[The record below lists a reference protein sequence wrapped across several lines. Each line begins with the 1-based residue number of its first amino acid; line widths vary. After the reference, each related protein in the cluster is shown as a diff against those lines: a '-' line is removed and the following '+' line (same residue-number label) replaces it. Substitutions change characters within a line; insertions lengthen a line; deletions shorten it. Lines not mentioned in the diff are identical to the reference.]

1 MLIDAI
7 RGLPKWKRQNR
18 VVGGLLPC
26 HWLRLLL
33 SGRLR
38 RPDGSPAPSG
48 GFGNSL
54 AAGGADFAFLRGW
67 CLGFVELGPPVLL
80 RGVNS
85 LAWCSAHHPFLPGNR
100 RFGELRRNVAAV
112 APGMYRRKPSAEKVL
127 TGYPFDS
134 AEMHHRPS
142 HCWTWPTVSAA
153 TSDRR
158 SPQPRRTAR
167 IARSRR
173 PLVVVASGAF
183 SSACACRTESPMWT
197 LPPVVFR
204 DFTLDARV
212 WHP

>member
-1 MLIDAI
+1 MAAFAALTAAQHLRVASAI
-7 RGLPKWKRQNR
+7 R
-18 VVGGLLPC
+18 
-26 HWLRLLL
+26 LR
-33 SGRLR
+33 
-38 RPDGSPAPSG
+38 PAALISR
-48 GFGNSL
+48 FF
-54 AAGGADFAFLRGW
+54 AGGA
-67 CLGFVELGPPVLL
+67 
-80 RGVNS
+80 
-85 LAWCSAHHPFLPGNR
+85 LALWNSAH
-100 RFGELRRNVAAV
+100 RFFCVAAIRSRGAALITRFFRGTDALAKLRRNVAAV